1 MSRPESSGNSPP
13 KRRRTVEG
21 SCWPCKQRRVKC
33 DLQKPSCHRC
43 IISRTEDC
51 SYDKL
56 LLRWKKRPA
65 KTVPLEFQSQPGVD
79 RSLCGIPLPVNE
91 RKALDYF
98 KARLWPLLSTV
109 NEPCPPPLALAFRSQ
124 PVLQALCVFAEEHR
138 ALQES
143 TTSNQNIERR
153 RLHCL
158 STIRDQ
164 LGGKHS
170 ERASLSALLVA
181 VLLLY
186 FSEGYVKCTNAD
198 ASTLCHLAGALAII
212 DALGGF
218 ESAWSTSDRITRM
231 LLSELAST
239 DLTDALLQDR
249 RPSFPITIWEH
260 MEESSVWWD
269 TVPGTKSL
277 TSVFCTLA
285 EMSFYRHGQQNG
297 AEACVEK
304 VKSFERALEPTYPM
318 MDYTTGS
325 YSGDAGKELFDPG
338 VTASLSL
345 VRAFQ
350 HAGLIYLYSAI
361 YNMPTKHVLVQQHVH
376 ACLECIRSM
385 GARSKAQ
392 NCSLFPLY
400 VAGAHSIVD
409 EHRMYVLEALEII
422 HNNLRFESVPSI
434 RKNLEMLWLPSRN
447 PTTWTENFK
456 DAAVCTLV
464 I

>member
-1 MSRPESSGNSPP
+1 MHPDVAPRIVWQQPAETS
-13 KRRRTVEG
+13 T
-21 SCWPCKQRRVKC
+21 
-33 DLQKPSCHRC
+33 
-43 IISRTEDC
+43 
-51 SYDKL
+51 YDKL

-65 KTVPLEFQSQPGVD
+65 KTVPLEFQPQPGVG
-79 RSLCGIPLPVNE
+79 RSLCGVPLPVNE
-91 RKALDYF
+91 RRALDYF

-143 TTSNQNIERR
+143 TISNQIIERR

-164 LGGKHS
+164 LAGGHS

-186 FSEGYVKCTNAD
+186 FSEGYVKCTNDD

-212 DALGGF
+212 DVLGGF
-218 ESAWSTSDRITRM
+218 ESAWSSSDRIVRM

-249 RPSFPITIWEH
+249 RPSFPTTIWEH
-260 MEESSVWWD
+260 MDASSVWWD

-277 TSVFCTLA
+277 TSVFCTMA
-285 EMSFYRHGQQNG
+285 GMSFYRHERQNG

-304 VKSFERALEPTYPM
+304 VKAFERALEPAYPM
-318 MDYTTGS
+318 MDYTAER
-325 YSGDAGKELFDPG
+325 YSVGNAGKEPFDPG
-338 VTASLSL
+338 VTATLSL

-376 ACLECIRSM
+376 ACLECIQAM
-385 GARSKAQ
+385 DARSKAQ
-392 NCSLFPLY
+392 NCALFPLY
-400 VAGAHSIVD
+400 VAGAHAIVD
-409 EHRMYVLEALEII
+409 AHRVCVLKILEII

-434 RKNLEMLWLPSRN
+434 RRNLERLWQPYRSS
-447 PTTWTENFK
+447 TTWTDSFK
-456 DAAVCTLV
+456 NTAVCTLV

>member
-1 MSRPESSGNSPP
+1 MHPDVAPRIVWQQPAETS
-13 KRRRTVEG
+13 T
-21 SCWPCKQRRVKC
+21 
-33 DLQKPSCHRC
+33 
-43 IISRTEDC
+43 
-51 SYDKL
+51 YDKL

-65 KTVPLEFQSQPGVD
+65 KTVPLEFQPQPGVD

-91 RKALDYF
+91 RRALDYF

-109 NEPCPPPLALAFRSQ
+109 NAPCPPPLALAFRSQ

-138 ALQES
+138 ALQEP
-143 TTSNQNIERR
+143 TISNQNIERR

-186 FSEGYVKCTNAD
+186 FSEGYVKCTSAD

-218 ESAWSTSDRITRM
+218 ESAWSSSDKIVRM

-249 RPSFPITIWEH
+249 RPSFPTTIWEH

-297 AEACVEK
+297 AEVCLEK
-304 VKSFERALEPTYPM
+304 VKAFERALEPTYPI
-318 MDYTTGS
+318 MDYTAERCSG
-325 YSGDAGKELFDPG
+325 GDAGKELSYPG
-338 VTASLSL
+338 VTATLSL

-361 YNMPTKHVLVQQHVH
+361 YNMPTKHALVQQHVH

-385 GARSKAQ
+385 DARSKAQ

-400 VAGAHSIVD
+400 VAGAHSIED
-409 EHRMYVLEALEII
+409 AHRMCVLKKLEII

-434 RKNLEMLWLPSRN
+434 RKNLETLWRPSRS